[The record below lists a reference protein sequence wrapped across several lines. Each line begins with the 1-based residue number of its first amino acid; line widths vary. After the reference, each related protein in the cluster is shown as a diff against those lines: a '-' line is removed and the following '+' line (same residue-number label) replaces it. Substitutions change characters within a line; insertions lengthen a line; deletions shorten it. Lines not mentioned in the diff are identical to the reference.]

1 MDLHS
6 ISLFNV
12 TIYHFTESQCL
23 TVSCD
28 SWQYQKKNCDV
39 SGMTADSLISS
50 VTVLEQKSPSESQC
64 VENKSFGVDTL
75 NIWVDKGCRADFT
88 VCYIPGNT

>member
-1 MDLHS
+1 MDL
-6 ISLFNV
+6 ILIF
-12 TIYHFTESQCL
+12 YHFIESHCL

-39 SGMTADSLISS
+39 SGMNADSLISD

-64 VENKSFGVDTL
+64 VENKSFGVNTL
-75 NIWVDKGCRADFT
+75 DIWVDKGCRAEFT